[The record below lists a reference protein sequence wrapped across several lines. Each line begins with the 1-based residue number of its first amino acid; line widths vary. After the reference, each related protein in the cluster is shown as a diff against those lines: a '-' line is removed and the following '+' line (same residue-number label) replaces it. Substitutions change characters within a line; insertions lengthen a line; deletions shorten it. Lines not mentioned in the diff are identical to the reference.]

1 MNKNQN
7 QKKMKKFRDN
17 LLRKKINKRVIN
29 KIKPKYNDK
38 NITIFRIPKS
48 SNNSNNSLINKTY
61 NNYHHSLGKQL
72 SNRQKIVEELSK
84 FSKENRNFFNNALHK
99 HVFNMEVYIPQNLT
113 KKEYANKNYFI
124 NQLINVER
132 MSENTKKIIGP
143 LQKET
148 TNFSKYYELIKSGNN
163 DYMNNVKKLY
173 QLKGYK
179 KNDEYKN
186 NEKIFDSSFLLDK
199 KYGKDHI
206 FEKKL
211 GCN

>member
-1 MNKNQN
+1 MIVI
-7 QKKMKKFRDN
+7 FFFSIN
-17 LLRKKINKRVIN
+17 LWSV
-29 KIKPKYNDK
+29 
-38 NITIFRIPKS
+38 
-48 SNNSNNSLINKTY
+48 
-61 NNYHHSLGKQL
+61 Q
-72 SNRQKIVEELSK
+72 
-84 FSKENRNFFNNALHK
+84 
-99 HVFNMEVYIPQNLT
+99 
-113 KKEYANKNYFI
+113 
-124 NQLINVER
+124 

-199 KYGKDHI
+199 KYGKDQQNDSNKYPSINYNFYNDKKILDKLNNFLERFQKLKLKI
-206 FEKKL
+206 FR
-211 GCN
+211 GFVFI